1 MLINALVFLL
11 NTLLSLMSL
20 AFLLRFYLQATN
32 APFRNPLSQA
42 VVTITDFAVTPVRRF
57 VPSIFKLDTST
68 LLLAFVTQLIL
79 EFALHYLGDFP
90 FKLAGN
96 SIWMGLA
103 GLSALHVAN
112 FSLDLFLYA
121 IVAQALL
128 SWVNPYTPII
138 TAQRKS
144 CRKPLFHHGR
154 NHLRGILG
162 QMHGEFIERRRGTLD
177 FNAFDLGQKLFGIF
191 GFIQIQLRHFL

>member
-11 NTLLSLMSL
+11 NTLLSLISL

-79 EFALHYLGDFP
+79 EFALHYLGDFR

-128 SWVNPYTPII
+128 SWVNPYTPIAPALEALTRPI
-138 TAQRKS
+138 LNPIRQFIPSPKGLDLSPLVAILSAQLIQMLVFS
-144 CRKPLFHHGR
+144 PLE
-154 NHLRGILG
+154 IAV
-162 QMHGEFIERRRGTLD
+162 T
-177 FNAFDLGQKLFGIF
+177 KLF
-191 GFIQIQLRHFL
+191 

>member
-1 MLINALVFLL
+1 MLINTLVFLL
-11 NTLLSLMSL
+11 NTLLGLMSL

-32 APFRNPLSQA
+32 VPFCNPLSQA
-42 VVTITDFAVTPVRRF
+42 VVTLTNFAVTPVRRV

-68 LLLAFVTQLIL
+68 ILLAFVTQLIL

-128 SWVNPYTPII
+128 SWVNPYTPIAPALEALTRPI
-138 TAQRKS
+138 LNPIRQFIPSPNGLDLSPLVAILSAQLIQMLVFA
-144 CRKPLFHHGR
+144 PLE
-154 NHLRGILG
+154 IAV
-162 QMHGEFIERRRGTLD
+162 T
-177 FNAFDLGQKLFGIF
+177 KLF
-191 GFIQIQLRHFL
+191 

>member
-42 VVTITDFAVTPVRRF
+42 VVTITDFAVTPVRRV

-121 IVAQALL
+121 IVVQALL
-128 SWVNPYTPII
+128 SWVNPYTPIAPALEALTRPI
-138 TAQRKS
+138 LNPIRQFIPSPNGLDLSPLVAILSAQLIQMLVFA
-144 CRKPLFHHGR
+144 PLE
-154 NHLRGILG
+154 IAV
-162 QMHGEFIERRRGTLD
+162 T
-177 FNAFDLGQKLFGIF
+177 KLF
-191 GFIQIQLRHFL
+191 

>member
-42 VVTITDFAVTPVRRF
+42 VVTITDFAVTPVRRA

-68 LLLAFVTQLIL
+68 LLLAFITQLIL
-79 EFALHYLGDFP
+79 EFALHYISDFP

-121 IVAQALL
+121 IIAQALL
-128 SWVNPYTPII
+128 SWVNPYTPIAPALEALTRPI
-138 TAQRKS
+138 LNPIRQFIPSPNGLDLSPLVAILSAQLIQMLVFA
-144 CRKPLFHHGR
+144 PLE
-154 NHLRGILG
+154 IAV
-162 QMHGEFIERRRGTLD
+162 T
-177 FNAFDLGQKLFGIF
+177 KLF
-191 GFIQIQLRHFL
+191 